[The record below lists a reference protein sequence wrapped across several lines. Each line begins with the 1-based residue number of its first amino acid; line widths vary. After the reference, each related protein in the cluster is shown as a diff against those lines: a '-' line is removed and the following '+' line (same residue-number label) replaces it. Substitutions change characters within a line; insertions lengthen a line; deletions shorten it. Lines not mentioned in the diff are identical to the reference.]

1 METKDGV
8 MFYADICNHLEK
20 KEERRKKKRIIY
32 LLISVSPSL
41 TDLISHTVCPYI
53 TRPARFSDS

>member
-20 KEERRKKKRIIY
+20 KEERRKELSIY
-32 LLISVSPSL
+32 
-41 TDLISHTVCPYI
+41 
-53 TRPARFSDS
+53 